1 MYISVNVAYNNR
13 MFTWHTMAFMHP
25 SMKRLYQAALVVSG
39 DTIPADV
46 ARRMNTTQQRINN
59 WETRGVSQEG
69 AIEAERA
76 YGVSPRWIL
85 DGTGN
90 PPTKPG
96 DVQNIAPVNT
106 VYPAVPLI
114 SWVKAGMWAE
124 IVDNYLPGSPDDLRP
139 AYTSRPSKQSFALRV
154 EGDSMVSHNHT
165 SFPEGTILIV
175 DPLRAPC
182 AGDYVIAKDVDTQ
195 QATFKR
201 LMQDGG
207 RWFLKPL
214 NPAYPIIPIDDP
226 AIRVIGV
233 VIESQNVNKL

>member
-1 MYISVNVAYNNR
+1 
-13 MFTWHTMAFMHP
+13 MFTWRTMAYMHP
-25 SMKRLYQAALVVSG
+25 SMQRLYQAALAVSG
-39 DTIPADV
+39 DSIPADV
-46 ARRMNTTQQRINN
+46 ARRMNTSQQRLYN
-59 WETRGVSQEG
+59 WEARGISQEG

-85 DGTGN
+85 DGSGAQ
-90 PPTKPG
+90 PG
-96 DVQNIAPVNT
+96 PNGSNNVAPMNT
-106 VYPAVPLI
+106 VFPAVPLI
-114 SWVKAGMWAE
+114 SWVKAGMWAD
-124 IVDNYLPGSPDDLRP
+124 IVDNYMPGSGEELKA
-139 AYTSRPSKQSFALRV
+139 AYTSKPGRQAFALRV

-175 DPLRAPC
+175 DPARSPA
-182 AGDYVIAKDVDTQ
+182 AGDYVIAKDVETQ

-201 LMQDGG
+201 LMNDGG

-233 VIESQNVNKL
+233 VIESQNVNKY

>member
-1 MYISVNVAYNNR
+1 

-46 ARRMNTTQQRINN
+46 ARRMNTTQQRISN
-59 WETRGVSQEG
+59 WETRGISQEG

-85 DGTGN
+85 DGTGS
-90 PPTKPG
+90 PPTGPG
-96 DVQNIAPVNT
+96 EVQNVAPIDT

-114 SWVKAGMWAE
+114 SWVNAGMWAD
-124 IVDNYLPGSPDDLRP
+124 IVDNYMPGSGEELRP
-139 AYTSRPSKQSFALRV
+139 AYTSKPGRQSFALRV

-175 DPLRAPC
+175 DPARAPA
-182 AGDYVIAKDVDTQ
+182 AGDYVIAKDTETQ
-195 QATFKR
+195 RATFKR

-214 NPAYPIIPIDDP
+214 NPSYPAIPIDDP

-233 VIESQNVNKL
+233 VIESQNVQKL